1 MSDKVLDM
9 FGDLPDFPG
18 KRLPKNRPSTKKALA
33 DNVVDRFNGARSKT
47 YIINGETKVFFTI
60 GELAKA
66 LGRRPVTIRMWESR
80 GWLPKAT
87 YRTPKPKGVQ
97 IPDKSVQGRRL
108 YSLEQVTFLVEAF
121 ETYGFSTDNPKW
133 DQFRAH
139 IKNNYPK

>member
-1 MSDKVLDM
+1 MTDKALEM
-9 FGDLPDFPG
+9 FGELPDFPG
-18 KRLPKNRPSTKKALA
+18 KRLPKNRPSTKKELA

-47 YIINGETKVFFTI
+47 YIINGEPKVFFSI

-80 GWLPKAT
+80 GWIPKAT
-87 YRTPKPKGVQ
+87 YRTPKPKGAQ

-121 ETYGFSTDNPKW
+121 ETYGLGTYNPKW